1 MMKSFLRTRAISI
14 FIIVALAGWAASRGS
29 LLRGGTEP
37 ADAPQAPPNHTVT
50 QADMDRWKVELS
62 NWGRWGKDDQKGT
75 LNLITPVKRKEAATL
90 VKEGVSVS
98 LAHDVMTEKEID
110 NPQPFENVMVS
121 VNDVRALDRIAVA
134 FHGLAVS
141 HMDALAHHYIG
152 GKMYNGFPQS
162 EYVTMEKGAQKGA
175 IINVKEGVFTRGILM
190 DIPRLK
196 GVEYLE
202 PGTPIYVEDLEAWE
216 KKAGVKVS
224 PGDALFIRTGRWARR
239 AKLGPSDPSIRAGL
253 DASVIPWLRQRDVAV
268 IGSEVSLSVLP
279 FPPTTQVT
287 NKDDYLPVHNFVIA
301 ALGMTVLDNLDF
313 DALSEAAAARKRWS
327 FLVTMAPITLPRGT
341 GSPINPTALF

>member
-1 MMKSFLRTRAISI
+1 MKTFLKVCAII
-14 FIIVALAGWAASRGS
+14 FLIVVALAGWAAGRGS
-29 LLRGGTEP
+29 LLSGTGEVAGG
-37 ADAPQAPPNHTVT
+37 PQASPNHTVT

-75 LNLITPVKRKEAATL
+75 LNLITPAKRKQAAAL
-90 VKEGVSVS
+90 VKDGVAVS
-98 LAHDVMTEKEID
+98 LSHDVMTEKDID
-110 NPQPFENVMVS
+110 NPQPFENTMVS
-121 VNDVRALDRIAVA
+121 VNDVRALDKIAVA
-134 FHGLAVS
+134 FHGLTVS

-162 EYVTMEKGAQKGA
+162 EYVTMEKGAEKGS
-175 IINVKEGVFTRGILM
+175 IINVKDGVFTRGILM

-224 PGDALFIRTGRWARR
+224 AGDALFIRTGRWARR

-279 FPPTTQVT
+279 FPATTQIT
-287 NKDDYLPVHNFVIA
+287 NKEDYLPVHNFVIA
-301 ALGMTVLDNLDF
+301 ALGMTVVDNLDF

-327 FLVTMAPITLPRGT
+327 FLVTMAPLALPHGT

>member
-1 MMKSFLRTRAISI
+1 MKTFLKISAVST
-14 FIIVALAGWAASRGS
+14 FIVVALTGWSIGRGS
-29 LLRGGTEP
+29 LLRGSTEP
-37 ADAPQAPPNHTVT
+37 AGTHQAPPNHTVT

-62 NWGRWGKDDQKGT
+62 NWGRWGKDDQKGAI
-75 LNLITPVKRKEAATL
+75 NLITPAKRKEAAAL
-90 VKEGVSVS
+90 VKEGISVS
-98 LAHDVMTEKEID
+98 LSHDVLTEKAID
-110 NPQPFENVMVS
+110 NPTPFENTMVD
-121 VNDVRALDRIAVA
+121 VDEVRALDKIAVA
-134 FHGLAVS
+134 FHGLSVS

-162 EYVTMEKGAQKGA
+162 EFVTMEKGAQKGA

-216 KKAGVKVS
+216 KKTGVKVS
-224 PGDALFIRTGRWARR
+224 AGDALFIRTGRWARR
-239 AKLGPSDPSIRAGL
+239 AKLGPSDPNIRAGL

-268 IGSEVSLSVLP
+268 LASEAALSVLP
-279 FPPTTQVT
+279 FPPTTQIT

-301 ALGMTVLDNLDF
+301 ALGVIVLDNLDL
-313 DALSEAAAARKRWS
+313 DAVSEASAARKRWS
-327 FLVTMAPITLPRGT
+327 FLVTMAPIALPRGT

>member
-1 MMKSFLRTRAISI
+1 MMKTFLKACAIGTLVVI
-14 FIIVALAGWAASRGS
+14 AVAGWAASRSS
-29 LLRGGTEP
+29 LLRGANEP
-37 ADAPQAPPNHTVT
+37 ADGPQIPANHTVT

-75 LNLITPVKRKEAATL
+75 LNLITPGKRKEAAGL
-90 VKEGVSVS
+90 VKDGVAVS
-98 LAHDVMTEKEID
+98 LAHDVIAEKALD
-110 NPQPFENVMVS
+110 NPDPFENTMVA
-121 VNDVRALDRIAVA
+121 VNDVRALDKISVA
-134 FHGLAVS
+134 FHGISVT

-162 EYVTMEKGAQKGA
+162 EYVTMEKGALKGS
-175 IINVKEGVFTRGILM
+175 IINVKEGVFTRAILM

-202 PGTPIYVEDLEAWE
+202 PGTPIYAEDLEAWE

-224 PGDALFIRTGRWARR
+224 PGDALLIRTGRWVVR
-239 AKLGPSDPSIRAGL
+239 AKIGPSDMTKRAGL

-268 IGSEVSLSVLP
+268 LGSEVSLSVIP

-301 ALGMTVLDNLDF
+301 ALGVTVLDNLDL
-313 DALSEAAAARKRWS
+313 DALSEACAARKRWS
-327 FLVTMAPITLPRGT
+327 FLLTVAPIALPRGT
-341 GSPINPTALF
+341 GSPVNPTVLF